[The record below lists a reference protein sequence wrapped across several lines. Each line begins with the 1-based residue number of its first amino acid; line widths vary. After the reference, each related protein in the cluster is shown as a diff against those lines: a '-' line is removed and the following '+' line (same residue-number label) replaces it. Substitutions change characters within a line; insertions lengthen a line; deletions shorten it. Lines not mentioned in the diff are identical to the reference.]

1 MDANA
6 EREIIEELHE
16 QLAVLRDQLASART
30 REEFLQMWLTTER
43 NLDRESRLLALL
55 EADRR
60 ELQALRSPPRPHPV
74 AEASGPAIAA
84 SCQPSALHGRIVE
97 ALAAAPGGLTA
108 KQLEAQIG
116 SPSPLRNV
124 LRHLARRG
132 RLIRLGQ
139 GRFGV
144 AEARVGAAASRN
156 GTGP

>member
-1 MDANA
+1 MEANA

-16 QLAVLRDQLASART
+16 QLAVLRDQLASARA
-30 REEFLQMWLTTER
+30 REEFFQMLLTTDR

-60 ELQALRSPPRPHPV
+60 ELQALRSPPQPHPV
-74 AEASGPAIAA
+74 VAASGPAIAA
-84 SCQPSALHGRIVE
+84 SRPPVELHGRIVA

-108 KQLEAQIG
+108 KQLEAQVG
-116 SPSPLRNV
+116 RTPLRNV

-132 RLIRLGQ
+132 RLVRLGQ

-144 AEARVGAAASRN
+144 ADALVGAAASRN
-156 GTGP
+156 GIGP